1 MDQFTHVSLAHL
13 LRNTMTHYV
22 VNGTG
27 TILGVYRDAPAYTVV
42 PMNGIREAFGPSA
55 HGSGGAIQQQ
65 LERVAAQVA
74 AGEVSD
80 ETAGLV
86 GLGFIL
92 EIVVEDGPTHVLTG
106 VFTDQTVHRISWSRD
121 EAIPTGVIVLPG
133 TVDLTEDP
141 FVAGLTAILQA
152 LTGGESQ

>member
-1 MDQFTHVSLAHL
+1 MDQGTHVSLAHL

-27 TILGVYRDAPAYTVV
+27 TILGVYRDAPAYTVE

-55 HGSGGAIQQQ
+55 HGSGGDIQQH
-65 LERVAAQVA
+65 LEHVAEQVET
-74 AGEVSD
+74 GEVRD
-80 ETAGLV
+80 DTEGLL

-92 EIVVEDGPTHVLTG
+92 EIYLEHGPIHVLTG

-121 EAIPTGVIVLPG
+121 QAVPTGVIVLPG

-141 FVAGLTAILQA
+141 FVAGLRAILQA
-152 LTGGESQ
+152 LTGGASQ